1 MVSPELV
8 ELEGGKN
15 ISGETVIGVDL
26 GGSAV
31 RAGIVTREG
40 RLRNFKQIEIPKGR
54 RKDLVLTR
62 ITGSVRELIDREDK
76 RGNKVVAVGIGSP
89 GIIKLD
95 KGIVVTSPNFPG
107 WRDVPLRSLI
117 ERAINLPVSLD
128 NDANAAA
135 FGEKWRGA
143 GRKVNSLICLT
154 MGTGIGGGIILDGN
168 LWHGAHG
175 MCGEIGHM
183 TVDPNGPRCNCGN
196 YGCLEAYSSA
206 TGMVRGATEAIKE
219 GKRTI
224 LKRLSGGDSRKI
236 TAKMIYDAATQG
248 DRLSINILKEAGSSL
263 GIAII
268 SLINILNPEMIVL
281 TGAVTGAWDFFM
293 PAAFEEIEK
302 RAYSR
307 VMMRTKIV
315 RGKLPGSAGVVG
327 AAGLALRQ
335 MGGLPPMT

>member
-1 MVSPELV
+1 M
-8 ELEGGKN
+8 
-15 ISGETVIGVDL
+15 IGVDL

-31 RAGIVTREG
+31 RIGVVTRAG
-40 RLRNFKQIEIPKGR
+40 RLRHFKQIRIPEGR
-54 RKDLVLTR
+54 KKDLVLAC
-62 ITGSVRELIDREDK
+62 ITGGVRELIALEAK
-76 RGNKVVAVGIGSP
+76 KGNKVISVGVGSP
-89 GIIKLD
+89 GIIKRD
-95 KGIVVTSPNFPG
+95 KGVVVTSPNFPG
-107 WRDVPLRSLI
+107 WSNVPLKSLI
-117 ERAINLPVSLD
+117 EEAVHLPVFLD

-175 MCGEIGHM
+175 MGGEIGHM
-183 TVDPNGPRCNCGN
+183 TIDPDGPRCSCGN

-224 LKRLSGGDSRKI
+224 LKKLSNGDDRQI
-236 TAKMIYDAATQG
+236 TAKMIYEAATQG
-248 DRLSINILKEAGSSL
+248 DRLSIAILKKAGSSL

-268 SLINILNPEMIVL
+268 SLINILNPDMIVL
-281 TGAVTGAWDFFM
+281 TGAVTGAWDLFM
-293 PAAFEEIEK
+293 PAAYEEIEK
-302 RAYSR
+302 RAYSS
-307 VMMRTKIV
+307 VMNRTKIV

-327 AAGLALRQ
+327 AAGLAWRQ
-335 MGGLPPMT
+335 MDGLSLMT